1 MKFFITKHCKERYI
15 ERVLGGL
22 NSSSNILLTILRD
35 LDKGKNITSELSTKL
50 PRFILYLKERYG
62 KDKGYN
68 IIENNNTLFILIK
81 RKGTNDLY
89 DVITCYV
96 DIDIYSKFSTC
107 LTNKEIYLRLATL

>member
-22 NSSSNILLTILRD
+22 NSSPNILFTIFSD
-35 LDKGKNITSELSTKL
+35 LNSGKNITSELSEKL

-68 IIENNNTLFILIK
+68 IIKNNNTLFIAIK
-81 RKGTNDLY
+81 RKGTDNLY
-89 DVITCYV
+89 DVVTCYI

-107 LTNKEIYLRLATL
+107 LTNKEIYLRLSTL